1 MSTNHDPAPVFP
13 LSAIQGQPAL
23 VQALLHELQPGTRLA
38 ICHGLTLEHARCV
51 SQSVTDWRSATTAPA
66 SAALPAVFAIGR

>member
-23 VQALLHELQPGTRLA
+23 VQALLLAPSQATEPLWQRAQIQSMTLAELIA
-38 ICHGLTLEHARCV
+38 
-51 SQSVTDWRSATTAPA
+51 APVA
-66 SAALPAVFAIGR
+66 DIHRV